1 MADGCK
7 VERVCGR
14 RDLPTLPERL
24 VERRTETEASLRDL
38 ERFFNREVLAA
49 MRAAGM
55 ELLDGE
61 ATNVLRLL
69 TADDVSHAARTEA
82 RDRLARAGVDV
93 DGVTGDFLTYGTIR
107 THLRECAGIETGRE
121 AGTDADAVRGTVY
134 TLVGR
139 AEAVT
144 ERELSRLA
152 ETDAFDAGDLTV
164 LVIALAGYLVYD
176 VAETVPA
183 VVVDAIEMLDAER
196 IQGLLDVFSDHAR
209 YVVGAALPEET
220 ERLRERFET
229 VALASSAT

>member
-38 ERFFNREVLAA
+38 ERFFNRAVLAA

-144 ERELSRLA
+144 E
-152 ETDAFDAGDLTV
+152 TDAFDAGDLTV

-176 VAETVPA
+176 VAETLPA

>member
-1 MADGCK
+1 
-7 VERVCGR
+7 
-14 RDLPTLPERL
+14 
-24 VERRTETEASLRDL
+24 
-38 ERFFNREVLAA
+38 
-49 MRAAGM
+49 M

-61 ATNVLRLL
+61 AANVLRLL

-93 DGVTGDFLTYGTIR
+93 DGVTSDFLTYGTIR

-164 LVIALAGYLVYD
+164 SLTMR
-176 VAETVPA
+176 VACAACGE
-183 VVVDAIEMLDAER
+183 EYGLRRLLER
-196 IQGLLDVFSDHAR
+196 G
-209 YVVGAALPEET
+209 GCGC
-220 ERLRERFET
+220 REGESQT
-229 VALASSAT
+229 